1 MVPVPS
7 VTPSA
12 FERRMAR
19 ASKLL
24 SAVTDFLMHM
34 AALLRQLVHVAG
46 WIVLLAGCVELDTD
60 PDLLL
65 KIRNLI
71 AEAAQAG
78 PMPVTLN
85 LALTADTWLRGVD
98 FWERI
103 GDGTL
108 AFQVKH
114 TPAATVAI
122 AGNATATARA
132 AASAEVTSPA
142 AETHSIDYQLWAAV
156 LLCIIGSMVNGSRL
170 SLTGRPG
177 NLVTAFIP
185 TPGQL
190 SYIIRTWFGG

>member
-1 MVPVPS
+1 MSEDLWRPQRIFIS
-7 VTPSA
+7 HA
-12 FERRMAR
+12 M
-19 ASKLL
+19 
-24 SAVTDFLMHM
+24 
-34 AALLRQLVHVAG
+34 
-46 WIVLLAGCVELDTD
+46 DTD

-71 AEAAQAG
+71 AEAARAG

-98 FWERI
+98 FWERV
-103 GDGTL
+103 GDRTL

-132 AASAEVTSPA
+132 AASAEITSPA

-156 LLCIIGSMVNGSRL
+156 LLCIISWLVYFVGPHLIAKQPSADQATLNDYWSIDPAIAIP
-170 SLTGRPG
+170 LTAYVVARMS
-177 NLVTAFIP
+177 AK
-185 TPGQL
+185 
-190 SYIIRTWFGG
+190 SKRK